1 MSPLGIVVLIV
12 LIDLLGFTVV
22 MPLLAP
28 FAEQYG
34 FREWQIGLLFSA
46 YPLCQLIAGPI
57 LGRMSDR
64 YGRRPILI
72 FSQAGTALSFLIL
85 GLSRNFT
92 VMLLARMLDGASGGN
107 ILVAQAY
114 VADVTTPEN
123 RSRGMGLIGMAFGL
137 GFVLGP
143 LLGGVLV
150 SLPIAEDWRL
160 RLPFLVAAG
169 FSTLAWILVL
179 SRLPESRPVGARNRE
194 SARVLSWR
202 GLVDTMT
209 LPGIG
214 QLMLLGFL
222 SVLAFA
228 ALEGTL
234 SLYLRRRMDW
244 NARSAAF
251 VFAGLGLLSALVQG
265 GLIRRLVPRFGEPRL
280 IGAGIAIVALGFAG
294 LALASGALE
303 LAGAIVLVGV
313 GQGLVGPS
321 VSGLL
326 SRITP
331 ASEQGAVFGT
341 LSSTQTLARMIS
353 YSTANLLLGRVST
366 AAPYWFGFGVY
377 LAAGLAAI
385 RFLPRLSTSLEPQ
398 QSAGSVESVGAGGT
412 AE

>member
-12 LIDLLGFTVV
+12 LIDLLGFSVV

-64 YGRRPILI
+64 FGRRPILI
-72 FSQAGTALSFLIL
+72 LSQAGTALSFLIL

-114 VADVTTPEN
+114 VADVTKPEN

-150 SLPIAEDWRL
+150 SLPVGGDWRL

-179 SRLPESRPVGARNRE
+179 DPPSGVATRGSQAPRGRARPE
-194 SARVLSWR
+194 L
-202 GLVDTMT
+202 
-209 LPGIG
+209 
-214 QLMLLGFL
+214 
-222 SVLAFA
+222 
-228 ALEGTL
+228 
-234 SLYLRRRMDW
+234 
-244 NARSAAF
+244 ARSGRHDDAA
-251 VFAGLGLLSALVQG
+251 GD
-265 GLIRRLVPRFGEPRL
+265 R
-280 IGAGIAIVALGFAG
+280 
-294 LALASGALE
+294 
-303 LAGAIVLVGV
+303 
-313 GQGLVGPS
+313 
-321 VSGLL
+321 
-326 SRITP
+326 P
-331 ASEQGAVFGT
+331 AR
-341 LSSTQTLARMIS
+341 LARFPLRSGIC
-353 YSTANLLLGRVST
+353 R
-366 AAPYWFGFGVY
+366 P
-377 LAAGLAAI
+377 
-385 RFLPRLSTSLEPQ
+385 
-398 QSAGSVESVGAGGT
+398 
-412 AE
+412 